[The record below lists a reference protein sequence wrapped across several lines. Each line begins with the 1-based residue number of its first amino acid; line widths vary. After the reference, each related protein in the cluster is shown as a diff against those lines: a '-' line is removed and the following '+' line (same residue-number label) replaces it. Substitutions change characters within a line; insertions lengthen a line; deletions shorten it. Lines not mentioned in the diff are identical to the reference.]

1 MAGGMGRLGL
11 RPPLSRLSASEE
23 RPPFPVGA
31 MPRMRH
37 GDGVHTVTSCAPS
50 GKKGRQGLD
59 AHQTLDQWRRH
70 VRILHVAHERAGAS
84 FESRGRVLGASSVTL
99 SAVVGTAIFA
109 TIDKS
114 PAVGL
119 QILAGLLSVLAAV
132 LAALHAFQ
140 NYAVVVEQHRR
151 AALAYGRLR
160 RRMDVELTDQSFAN
174 RDVLSRFASELDALR
189 QEAPTVPQ
197 KIHDRAARQVDA
209 VEGPP
214 SGSGE
219 ASGS

>member
-1 MAGGMGRLGL
+1 MGVTPGAFERRGG
-11 RPPLSRLSASEE
+11 
-23 RPPFPVGA
+23 
-31 MPRMRH
+31 
-37 GDGVHTVTSCAPS
+37 
-50 GKKGRQGLD
+50 
-59 AHQTLDQWRRH
+59 
-70 VRILHVAHERAGAS
+70 
-84 FESRGRVLGASSVTL
+84 VLGASSVTL

-114 PAVGL
+114 PAAAM

-132 LAALHAFQ
+132 LAALHASQ

-151 AALAYGRLR
+151 AAVAYGRLR
-160 RRMDVELTDQSFAN
+160 RRMEVELAEQSFVN
-174 RDVLSRFASELDALR
+174 RDVLSRFADKLDVMR
-189 QEAPTVPQ
+189 QEAPAVPQ